1 MRSGRVTAA
10 ARGPRT
16 AGGRP
21 GEGAPGPLGL
31 LALVAASAALSAAL
45 WALAGAPA
53 LPDGARLR
61 GALQGFEL
69 SDADLVAAAAA
80 LCWLLLGYLA
90 LSVAL
95 RLAAL
100 VAARLSRGAAWART
114 GLRLSTLVTIPA
126 VRRVVDSGVGGALLA
141 ASWLPLPPGAGYAQA
156 PVHVAAAAAPAYA
169 AVEVETAPAALPDR
183 EAAPSL
189 RYTVAEGDDLWGI
202 ARRCYGDGTRF
213 VELFE
218 ANRGRLMASGERFTD
233 PRAIRAGW
241 VLSVPLPASGVRAA
255 EEALHY
261 RVRAGDHLWGIAE
274 RWLGDGFLW
283 VEIWERNRGREMG
296 EGRRFTDPNVLVPG
310 WVLELPLAGP
320 SGAPHPVSAA
330 APGEPGRAPAAVAPE
345 QGAASPAE
353 DGAGAGGGEAEWP
366 RPPRTALLS
375 AAGVA
380 VLGGAALVVKRLG
393 SAVPLPLRG
402 RGEDPADGD
411 LGRAALVAGALDQ
424 ALAEAG
430 FSGSHPL
437 LLRERGREI
446 EVTVECPAGDA
457 GALAERR
464 HELARRLGCDLDA
477 SAEGPARVLVRLS
490 RLGRFPGLP
499 DAGPGA
505 LPALVV
511 PAGATAEDLVY
522 LNLGAAGS
530 VTVTGSP
537 REQRTLLRSWLQT
550 LATLRPPDALSLRAD
565 AGAQELLREE
575 AGLPHFAGGGG
586 GVEPADLADE
596 LEEIVSSRR
605 IHPGHP
611 LVAIFA
617 PAPAD
622 AELPAAAMRYGPG
635 VGVVVIR
642 CLPPGPPG
650 EGAASSGATIS
661 FGEAGGED
669 GAEGEAPPPGGI
681 ALRLGRDRPLLLD
694 PVRVRRDASPRW
706 RGSAEQAQPPE
717 PPDRP
722 SPAGPGEDHGGEGHG
737 LEAVPP
743 PGMPGR
749 GVGEAGPHG
758 PAQWAPDDPP
768 GAAEPATGGASR
780 PPAPG
785 APSPGPAGTD
795 GRASGASAGPAP
807 GPEHADGPD
816 LPPPPRGT
824 GGRER
829 EGEGGVEEA
838 ASPVLETAG
847 PAAPGGAGPA
857 RDAGVGDGA
866 DGAPVAHESAPAAL
880 PAAAGRPGMGRQ
892 GALLAHDDLGA
903 GEGAAGSGAGA
914 PFTVTCLG
922 PFELRLGATPVT
934 SWRREKCRELLA
946 LLAMH
951 GGAPVPRESIGAALW
966 PDYAW
971 DAGTRRLLGNAVSAL
986 RSVVRTAAGD
996 GALQPVLAAPH
1007 RYQLQPALFRID
1019 IEAFDTA
1026 LRRAGALT
1034 DGEALDEYERA
1045 VEIYAGALLEGE
1057 SFPWLESYRQD
1068 CRQRMLDGGHRALA
1082 LAGRLGEGQRAAR
1095 LSRMILER
1103 VPTDEVAA
1111 RARMRQLAAAGD
1123 TNGARRVFAALV
1135 RELQRELDDPRAAP
1149 APETRALL
1157 DSLIAGA
1164 GGVPA

>member
-1 MRSGRVTAA
+1 MRSGRATAA
-10 ARGPRT
+10 ARGPR
-16 AGGRP
+16 AARGRP
-21 GEGAPGPLGL
+21 GEGAPGALGL
-31 LALVAASAALSAAL
+31 LALVAASAALAAVL

-61 GALQGFEL
+61 GALQGSEL
-69 SDADLVAAAAA
+69 SDADLLASAAA

-100 VAARLSRGAAWART
+100 LAARLSRGAAWART

-126 VRRVVDSGVGGALLA
+126 VRRAVDSGVGGALLA
-141 ASWLPLPPGAGYAQA
+141 ASWLPLPAGAAYAQA
-156 PVHVAAAAAPAYA
+156 PVPVAAAVVPAETAAALAPSESAPA
-169 AVEVETAPAALPDR
+169 DRR

-189 RYTVAEGDDLWGI
+189 RYTVAAGDDLWGI

-233 PRAIRAGW
+233 PRRIRAGW
-241 VLSVPLPASGVRAA
+241 VLSVPLPAGGVRAA

-283 VEIWERNRGREMG
+283 VEIWEHNRGREMG

-310 WVLELPLAGP
+310 WLLELPLPGP
-320 SGAPHPVSAA
+320 SAVPHPVAA
-330 APGEPGRAPAAVAPE
+330 GA
-345 QGAASPAE
+345 AASPPREPAGPAGTADADRAGPAPEGAE
-353 DGAGAGGGEAEWP
+353 AARAGAAAEWP
-366 RPPRTALLS
+366 RLPHTALLS

-380 VLGGAALVVKRLG
+380 VLGGAALFVRRLNG
-393 SAVPLPLRG
+393 SGSPGPGGDAG
-402 RGEDPADGD
+402 RV
-411 LGRAALVAGALDQ
+411 ALAAGALQ
-424 ALAEAG
+424 EAFSDFG
-430 FSGSHPL
+430 FHGSRPL
-437 LLRERGREI
+437 LLREGRRGI
-446 EVTVECPAGDA
+446 AVTVACPPGDA
-457 GALAERR
+457 EALVARR
-464 HELARRLGCDLDA
+464 HDLARRLGCELAADA
-477 SAEGPARVLVRLS
+477 TGPARVALTVS
-490 RLGRFPGLP
+490 RPGRFPGLL
-499 DAGPGA
+499 GSGSGA
-505 LPALVV
+505 LPALAV
-511 PAGATAEDLVY
+511 PAGATGDEIVY
-522 LNLGAAGS
+522 LSLEAAGS
-530 VTVTGSP
+530 VTVTGNTG
-537 REQRTLLRSWLQT
+537 EQRALLRSWLQT
-550 LATLRPPDALSLRAD
+550 LSTLRPPDELSLRAD
-565 AGAQELLREE
+565 AGARELLREE
-575 AGLPHFAGGGG
+575 AGLPHFAGVGGG
-586 GVEPADLADE
+586 GEPADLADE
-596 LEEIVSSRR
+596 IEEIVSSRR
-605 IHPGHP
+605 THPGHP
-611 LVAIFA
+611 LVAIFV

-622 AELPAAAMRYGPG
+622 AELPAAAMRYGPE

-642 CLPPGPPG
+642 CLPPGAPG
-650 EGAASSGATIS
+650 EGSASSGATIS
-661 FGEAGGED
+661 FGEAGGAD
-669 GAEGEAPPPGGI
+669 AGEGEEPPPGGI

-706 RGSAEQAQPPE
+706 RESAEQAQPPE

-722 SPAGPGEDHGGEGHG
+722 APAGPGEEHGGA
-737 LEAVPP
+737 EAPPQRAPGDPP

-749 GVGEAGPHG
+749 GGAEAGPHG
-758 PAQWAPDDPP
+758 PPQRAPDDPP

-780 PPAPG
+780 PPAPE

-795 GRASGASAGPAP
+795 GRAPGAAAGPAP
-807 GPEHADGPD
+807 GPGHADDPG
-816 LPPPPRGT
+816 LPAPPGGT

-829 EGEGGVEEA
+829 EQEGGRAEA
-838 ASPVLETAG
+838 VSPLLE
-847 PAAPGGAGPA
+847 PAVPGGAA
-857 RDAGVGDGA
+857 SRAGAGAGDG
-866 DGAPVAHESAPAAL
+866 GAGGTPVADEPAPAVL
-880 PAAAGRPGMGRQ
+880 PGAAGRPGMGRQ
-892 GALLAHDDLGA
+892 GALLGHDDLGA

-914 PFTVTCLG
+914 PFAVTCLG

-946 LLAMH
+946 FLALH

-1019 IEAFDTA
+1019 LDAFDTA
-1026 LRRAGALT
+1026 LRRAGALA
-1034 DGEALDEYERA
+1034 DGAALDEYERA

-1057 SFPWLESYRQD
+1057 SFPWIESYRQD

-1082 LAGRLGEGQRAAR
+1082 LAGRLGEGDRAAR
-1095 LSRMILER
+1095 ISRMILER

-1123 TNGARRVFAALV
+1123 TNGARRVFAALA

-1149 APETRALL
+1149 ALETRALL